1 MIRGPLLTRGAILGA
16 PAGAVAQVA
25 PAADTA
31 LHLTCGAFADGSFAC
46 EFNRPANFDR
56 AFTTQ
61 PARHDEFD
69 VNLGAAG
76 GLAKRSGFLVTPLA
90 LTF

>member
-61 PARHDEFD
+61 PACHNEFN
-69 VNLGAAG
+69 VNLGAMD
-76 GLAKRSGFLVTPLA
+76 GLAQRSGVLWTSLG
-90 LTF
+90 LTY